1 MLELLQVVAQ
11 VEGFSFL
18 FLDEGTIPSSP
29 YVNIP
34 MRSIFQ
40 SFDAGYNRSQRLD
53 NYFDQS
59 KTTRH
64 AVEEIF
70 LRGKNPEVGVFDEAT
85 GTEII
90 LS

>member
-1 MLELLQVVAQ
+1 
-11 VEGFSFL
+11 
-18 FLDEGTIPSSP
+18 
-29 YVNIP
+29 
-34 MRSIFQ
+34 MRTIFQ
-40 SFDAGYNRSQRLD
+40 NFDAGYNRSQRLD

-70 LRGKNPEVGVFDEAT
+70 LRGKTPEVGVFDEAT